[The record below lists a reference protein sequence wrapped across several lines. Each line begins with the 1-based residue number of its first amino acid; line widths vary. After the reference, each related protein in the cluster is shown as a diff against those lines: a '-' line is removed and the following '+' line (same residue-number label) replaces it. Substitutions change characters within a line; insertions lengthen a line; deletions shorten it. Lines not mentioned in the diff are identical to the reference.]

1 VATVAYFLEANAN
14 SLAAWGDG
22 GPITVPLTMAVL
34 CGAAA
39 TLVAALAESWMSK
52 LTDNLR
58 VGLAASVTV
67 IATHYLCAGWFLA

>member
-1 VATVAYFLEANAN
+1 VATIAYFLEANVN

-22 GPITVPLTMAVL
+22 GPIAVPLAMAAA
-34 CGAAA
+34 CGVAA
-39 TLVAALAESWMSK
+39 TLVACLAESWKSK

-58 VGLAASVTV
+58 VGLAAGVTI